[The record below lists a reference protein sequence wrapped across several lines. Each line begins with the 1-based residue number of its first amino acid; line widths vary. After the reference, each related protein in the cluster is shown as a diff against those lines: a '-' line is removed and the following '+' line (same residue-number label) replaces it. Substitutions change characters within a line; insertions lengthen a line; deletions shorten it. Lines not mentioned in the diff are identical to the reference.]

1 MGVDAIINVLIGV
14 AGVSGGFVGGKR
26 LGNTQAVSMA
36 VDVVELLQAQV
47 EILKQK
53 GEGDAT
59 EIADLRGRVGLL
71 ESMVTQRAE
80 VGAVHDAVDNMRQVV
95 DRIEAR
101 LV

>member
-1 MGVDAIINVLIGV
+1 MDIDAIVTVLTGV
-14 AGVSGGFVGGKR
+14 AGVTGGFIGGKKM
-26 LGNTQAVSMA
+26 GAGQAVSMA
-36 VDVVELLQAQV
+36 VSVTELLQAQV

-53 GEGDAT
+53 GDSDAV

-80 VGAVHDAVDNMRQVV
+80 VSAVHEAVNEMREVV
-95 DRIEAR
+95 DRIEAS